1 MHKHMHLHIHAHVHL
16 QTRIFVY
23 ISIFMYKSACACA
36 CHTQKTGLWI
46 TEYPKALPRNRVK
59 FRKPSYT
66 QKRLFWMGTQEPQ
79 VTGKGRRNIMSF
91 SLKENKAHSWNFLKK
106 EFYPQVTHVNEINL
120 SIHALKLLPLWMWL
134 KTSNSSHLSCW
145 CRRRHR
151 PPSSQ
156 VLIYLW
162 SCLQDGGEIPNS
174 VNFFQM
180 IKPGNSSSVW
190 QILSLPQR
198 P

>member
-23 ISIFMYKSACACA
+23 TSIFMYKSACACA
-36 CHTQKTGLWI
+36 CTHTQKTGLWI

-66 QKRLFWMGTQEPQ
+66 QKRLFWRGTQEPQ
-79 VTGKGRRNIMSF
+79 ITGKGRRNIMLF

-106 EFYPQVTHVNEINL
+106 EFYPQVEDIFTHVNEIN
-120 SIHALKLLPLWMWL
+120 HALKSLPLWMWL
-134 KTSNSSHLSCW
+134 KLPTLLTW
-145 CRRRHR
+145 AVDAE

-156 VLIYLW
+156 VLICLW

-174 VNFFQM
+174 VNFFEM